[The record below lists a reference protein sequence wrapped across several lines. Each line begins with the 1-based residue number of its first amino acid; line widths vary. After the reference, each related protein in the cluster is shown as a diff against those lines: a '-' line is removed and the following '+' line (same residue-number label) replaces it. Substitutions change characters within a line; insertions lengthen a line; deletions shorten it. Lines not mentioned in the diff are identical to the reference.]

1 VFRRILLLVAGIALV
16 ALILIAVTA
25 VSLLSARRSLL
36 AGVTDLRLAQDRLQ
50 LVATHSSLRGTLR
63 PVRADILKSRSHFR
77 SADDR
82 LSMVAPLIEHLGW
95 VPQVGSEIAAAPHI
109 AHAARRTTDGV
120 LSLLDGLGPLANRW
134 DTTSGQGRVP
144 TLVDGLSLGRH
155 DFDRACTQ
163 FKQAEASRRT
173 LSADAYPAALA
184 SALQSLDDRLPRL
197 QVFCR
202 LLALAPTLLGADQP
216 TSYLVVYQ
224 NSNELRATGGFI
236 GSASV
241 LTVHRGIASQLFQGS
256 GIMDN
261 YSVPPPEP
269 VAYYNGEPAWLFRDS
284 NWSPDFPTTAALE
297 RFFYA
302 LDFHRTVSNIVNVTP
317 KGAVDLLNA
326 TGPIY
331 VPEYRQTV
339 TGANVEQLADFYAH
353 WASTP
358 GPSSSGTLDTQ
369 RKQFIGIVARHILQ
383 RLKTLSVRTLIGL
396 GQAAGTAV
404 EHGDLL
410 LNFRDPSLQSL
421 IQQAGAS
428 HAVTPLRGDY
438 LYVVNTNLSYNKI
451 GRFVH
456 LSSTYD
462 VHVRADRWLDARL
475 TVRIHNVP
483 APMVLQR
490 DSLGPEAGRY
500 GTWDDYATF
509 LRIYAPPGAQLINQ
523 TGWTQ
528 PWSQGPAYGGTMFS
542 GYLIVLHGTTRTVRL
557 HYIVPPNVFRSS
569 HGMAYTL
576 LVPHQPGSSPD
587 AVHVILQHDG
597 LHSTWNVLHPSLDLH
612 LSTPIAPR
620 PFHPIPLPRIPP
632 PATQPGG
639 WVEPHAFLA
648 APNPHG

>member
-1 VFRRILLLVAGIALV
+1 VLPRIVVLLAVLVLV
-16 ALILIAVTA
+16 LTAAVAVILF
-25 VSLLSARRSLL
+25 SARRSLL

-50 LVATHSSLRGTLR
+50 LVAAHSSLRSVLG
-63 PVRADILKSRSHFR
+63 PVRADIIQSRSNFR
-77 SADDR
+77 TADDR
-82 LSMVAPLIEHLGW
+82 LSIVAPLVEHLGW
-95 VPQVGSEIAAAPHI
+95 VPQVGAEVAAAPQI

-120 LSLLDGLGPLANRW
+120 VSLLDGLGPLASRW
-134 DTTSGQGRVP
+134 DATTGKGRIP
-144 TLVDGLSLGRH
+144 ALVHGLGLGRR

-163 FKQAEASRRT
+163 FDQAETSRRAF
-173 LSADAYPAALA
+173 SANTYPAALA
-184 SALQSLDDRLPRL
+184 SALHSLDDRLPRL
-197 QVFCR
+197 QIFCR
-202 LLALAPTLLGADQP
+202 LLALTPTLLGADRP
-216 TSYLVVYQ
+216 TSYLVIYQ
-224 NSNELRATGGFI
+224 NSNELKATGGFI

-241 LTVHRGIASQLFQGS
+241 LTVNRGIASQLFEGS
-256 GIMDN
+256 GIVDN
-261 YSVPPPEP
+261 FSVPPPEP

-284 NWSPDFPTTAALE
+284 NWSPDFPTTAGLE

-302 LDFHRTVSNIVNVTP
+302 LDFHRTVANIVNVTP
-317 KGAVDLLNA
+317 QAAAALLNA
-326 TGPIY
+326 TGPMY

-339 TGANVEQLADFYAH
+339 TGANVEALADFYAH

-358 GPSSSGTLDTQ
+358 GPSTSGNLDT
-369 RKQFIGIVARHILQ
+369 RKKQFIGIVARHLLQ
-383 RLKTLSVRTLIGL
+383 RVNSLSVRTLIDL
-396 GQAAGTAV
+396 GQAVGTAV

-410 LNFRDPSLQSL
+410 LNFRDPALQSL
-421 IQQAGAS
+421 IQQAGAT
-428 HAVTPLRGDY
+428 HAVTPRRGDY

-451 GRFVH
+451 SRFVH

-462 VHVRADRWLDARL
+462 VRVRPDRWLDARL

-483 APMVLQR
+483 APAAFKR

-509 LRIYAPPGAQLINQ
+509 LRIYTPPGAELIDQ

-557 HYIVPPNVFRSS
+557 HYIVPPNVFQSS
-569 HGMAYTL
+569 HGRAYTL

-587 AVHVILQHDG
+587 AVHVTLQHDG
-597 LHSTWNVLHPSLDLH
+597 VRSTWSVLHPSVDLH
-612 LSTPIAPR
+612 ISTPIEAR

-632 PATQPGG
+632 PATVPGG